1 MEIHIRELEE
11 QMPFYKALGWPC
23 SAVFKNTHE
32 KEILGTGGHPESL
45 ATLVCQT
52 ENWSVNVLKIYQ
64 QYKHWKGEN
73 PF

>member
-32 KEILGTGGHPESL
+32 KEILGTGE
-45 ATLVCQT
+45 TLPQKWEDT
-52 ENWSVNVLKIYQ
+52 QRAWL
-64 QYKHWKGEN
+64 
-73 PF
+73 P